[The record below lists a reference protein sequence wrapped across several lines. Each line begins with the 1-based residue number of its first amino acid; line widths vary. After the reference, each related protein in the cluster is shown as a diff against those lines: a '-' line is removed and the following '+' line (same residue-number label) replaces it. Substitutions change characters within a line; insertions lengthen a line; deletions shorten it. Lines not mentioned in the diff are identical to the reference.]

1 MGLSERLL
9 QLPASP
15 VLLPLVQDPKSQI
28 SLQLQVEGPIFFPS
42 KQGVRITATS
52 TLNLSNRNRAAPSSP
67 SRGPGPMSV
76 IHSAP
81 PCLIFDLPQ
90 SSMFLRIAALGTSDP
105 LVSSSPSRLED
116 NNFVDRRR
124 ETGGLVQTWHS
135 LGAPRVNRFHHG
147 GRLASHAP
155 TLVRP

>member
-1 MGLSERLL
+1 MRFKDTARQAWVWVLVSASCDFP
-9 QLPASP
+9 LPQSFC
-15 VLLPLVQDPKSQI
+15 LVQDSKSQI

-52 TLNLSNRNRAAPSSP
+52 TLNLSNRNQAAPSSP

-81 PCLIFDLPQ
+81 PSLIFDLPQ

-105 LVSSSPSRLED
+105 LVSASPLRLED
-116 NNFVDRRR
+116 NDFVLRTLNSVDRRR
-124 ETGGLVQTWHS
+124 ETGG
-135 LGAPRVNRFHHG
+135 
-147 GRLASHAP
+147 
-155 TLVRP
+155 